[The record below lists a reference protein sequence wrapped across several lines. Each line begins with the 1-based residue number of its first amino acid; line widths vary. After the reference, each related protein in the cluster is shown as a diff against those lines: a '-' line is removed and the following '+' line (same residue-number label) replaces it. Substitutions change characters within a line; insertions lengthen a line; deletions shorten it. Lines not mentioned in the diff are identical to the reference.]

1 MVYVLSKDGKPLMP
15 TERHGKVRRM
25 LKEGLAK
32 VVTRKPFTIQL
43 TYETTSYTQPGTMG
57 IDSGYKKVGVSVV
70 NDKEKLFS
78 SECILLNGQVERNKE
93 RVMYRRQRRSRKRYR
108 APRFDNRKRPEE
120 WLAPSIKHK
129 LDSHIRLAQ
138 KIKSFVPVK
147 NV

>member
-1 MVYVLSKDGKPLMP
+1 MVYVLNKDGKPLMP

-70 NDKEKLFS
+70 NDKGELFS
-78 SECILLNGQVERNKE
+78 SECTLLNGQVERNKE
-93 RVMYRRQRRSRKRYR
+93 RVMYRRQRRVYQSCGLRKACENITGKTSVLR
-108 APRFDNRKRPEE
+108 
-120 WLAPSIKHK
+120 
-129 LDSHIRLAQ
+129 
-138 KIKSFVPVK
+138 
-147 NV
+147 